1 MSDHAQAFVAH
12 LSTLAEKDRGA
23 LSALRHSLSFD
34 PGAFP
39 PAYPYVERFVG
50 RDRHADDPYRRA
62 LYLTGGLFALHSA
75 NSAKASFAA
84 AFGTLARQ
92 RKKQRK
98 SDSIER
104 RFVAL
109 LGAEPECLPSMLRQA
124 VSLLAADGLALS
136 YAHLLDDLSRWL
148 NPFGQ
153 EARDSLRQQ
162 WARDFYRAYEP
173 SSDQPKTTLAEQ
185 PE

>member
-12 LSTLAEKDRGA
+12 LLTLEEKDRGA
-23 LSALRHSLSFD
+23 LSALRRSLSFD
-34 PGAFP
+34 PGAFWQ
-39 PAYPYVERFVG
+39 AYRYVERFVG
-50 RDRHADDPYRRA
+50 RDRHADDPFRRA
-62 LYLTGGLFALHSA
+62 LYLTAGLFALHPE

-84 AFGTLARQ
+84 AVGTSARQ
-92 RKKQRK
+92 RKKQRQ
-98 SDSIER
+98 SDSVER

-109 LGAEPECLPSMLRQA
+109 LDAEPESLPNMLRQA
-124 VSLLAADGLALS
+124 VSLLAADGLALD

-162 WARDFYRAYEP
+162 WARDFYLAYEP
-173 SSDQPKTTLAEQ
+173 LSDQPKTILAEQ